1 VCEAAL
7 NSVNFFM
14 MAGLNAPTVT
24 TAAGSYNIDYI
35 AAEQR

>member
-24 TAAGSYNIDYI
+24 TAAGSYNIDCV

>member
-24 TAAGSYNIDYI
+24 TAAGSYNIDYV
-35 AAEQR
+35 AVEQR